1 MTCVNIIARCTFFQ
15 TDFTQSSNN
24 LWLKAIQFPLKA
36 QFFFLCVICPSNS
49 NRILRLAMQ
58 CVFSSLS
65 FSFVVYGGPLILTRS
80 FKMTNY
86 SCFHD
91 STKKSGEATS
101 GQRHP
106 KTRLNFILDLK
117 LYNQIILNALKSE
130 NKIPAYLDIYFL
142 DTLIFAKNHL
152 SQITNIFVNG
162 YLNCL

>member
-1 MTCVNIIARCTFFQ
+1 MCVNIIAKCTFFR
-15 TDFTQSSNN
+15 TDFKQFVVKSNPISF
-24 LWLKAIQFPLKA
+24 KGAV
-36 QFFFLCVICPSNS
+36 FFLCVICPSNS

-117 LYNQIILNALKSE
+117 LYNQIILI
-130 NKIPAYLDIYFL
+130 NKDSNDFYGYLFRYVFSRN
-142 DTLIFAKNHL
+142 LIFL
-152 SQITNIFVNG
+152 
-162 YLNCL
+162 

>member
-1 MTCVNIIARCTFFQ
+1 MQSVFFSKQ
-15 TDFTQSSNN
+15 TLHSKFKRFVVKSNPISF
-24 LWLKAIQFPLKA
+24 KGAV
-36 QFFFLCVICPSNS
+36 FFLCVICPSNS

-117 LYNQIILNALKSE
+117 SYNQIILSALKVKTKFKLFRYVFS
-130 NKIPAYLDIYFL
+130 L
-142 DTLIFAKNHL
+142 H
-152 SQITNIFVNG
+152 VNFCKKSFEPN
-162 YLNCL
+162 Y

>member
-1 MTCVNIIARCTFFQ
+1 MCKYYCQVHFF
-15 TDFTQSSNN
+15 SNR
-24 LWLKAIQFPLKA
+24 LYSKFKQFVVKSNPISFKGA
-36 QFFFLCVICPSNS
+36 VFFLCVICPSNS

-152 SQITNIFVNG
+152 SKITNIFVNG
-162 YLNCL
+162 YQNCL

>member
-1 MTCVNIIARCTFFQ
+1 MHFF
-15 TDFTQSSNN
+15 SNR
-24 LWLKAIQFPLKA
+24 LYSKFKQFVVKSNPISFKGA
-36 QFFFLCVICPSNS
+36 VFFLCVICPSNS

-117 LYNQIILNALKSE
+117 SYNQIILSALKVKTKFKLFRYVFS
-130 NKIPAYLDIYFL
+130 LR
-142 DTLIFAKNHL
+142 
-152 SQITNIFVNG
+152 VNFCKKSFEQN
-162 YLNCL
+162 Y

>member
-1 MTCVNIIARCTFFQ
+1 
-15 TDFTQSSNN
+15 
-24 LWLKAIQFPLKA
+24 
-36 QFFFLCVICPSNS
+36 
-49 NRILRLAMQ
+49 
-58 CVFSSLS
+58 
-65 FSFVVYGGPLILTRS
+65 
-80 FKMTNY
+80 MTNY

-152 SQITNIFVNG
+152 SKITNIFVNG
-162 YLNCL
+162 YQNCL

>member
-1 MTCVNIIARCTFFQ
+1 MCKYYCQVHFFFR

-91 STKKSGEATS
+91 STKKAVRQHLVKDTQKQDWTS
-101 GQRHP
+101 FWIWNYTI
-106 KTRLNFILDLK
+106 KLFLK
-117 LYNQIILNALKSE
+117 LKWLLW
-130 NKIPAYLDIYFL
+130 LL
-142 DTLIFAKNHL
+142 
-152 SQITNIFVNG
+152 V
-162 YLNCL
+162 

>member
-1 MTCVNIIARCTFFQ
+1 MCKYHCQVHFF
-15 TDFTQSSNN
+15 SNR
-24 LWLKAIQFPLKA
+24 LYSKFKQFVVKSNPISFKGA
-36 QFFFLCVICPSNS
+36 VFFLCVICPSNS

-106 KTRLNFILDLK
+106 KTRLKFILHLK
-117 LYNQIILNALKSE
+117 LHFIYYFKALTQKLS
-130 NKIPAYLDIYFL
+130 KDSFFLYLKIYFL
-142 DTLIFAKNHL
+142 ETMISVH
-152 SQITNIFVNG
+152 
-162 YLNCL
+162 